1 MYPRIEIDLEKLR
14 YNAERLLSLCGA
26 KGIEVSLVT
35 KVLAGNREIVG
46 QLASL
51 GFAHIADSRLEN
63 LEAFKDINIPKML
76 LRLPMPS
83 KADRVARL
91 ADISLN
97 SEIATIRALDK
108 AAGKLNVKHKIVLMF
123 DLGDLREGVFLR
135 GQLFRHDPGDPRS
148 RKHRVG
154 GHRHEP
160 HLLRRGDSRPRQTG
174 RAYRHQGKDR
184 GRIPG
189 QARDRLRRELLFPLS
204 S

>member
-1 MYPRIEIDLEKLR
+1 M
-14 YNAERLLSLCGA
+14 
-26 KGIEVSLVT
+26 T

-83 KADRVARL
+83 EADRVARL

-135 GQLFRHDPGDPRS
+135 GQLFRHDPGRC
-148 RKHRVG
+148 V
-154 GHRHEP
+154 
-160 HLLRRGDSRPRQTG
+160 
-174 RAYRHQGKDR
+174 
-184 GRIPG
+184 
-189 QARDRLRRELLFPLS
+189 
-204 S
+204 